1 MPRKVSGRNEAGRER
16 TARYRQRLRSTGTPE
31 ASAVDVAVSATVS
44 ATAETLRRNG
54 EKARAAVQARRDALR
69 ADIARGVLSG
79 QNADDAFAELM
90 LPAPEPEARPLS
102 PGEFVQRVLQGS
114 IDFLVNHDCHPA
126 NPLIRGAWS
135 SVVWA
140 GAAPPRSWT
149 T

>member
-1 MPRKVSGRNEAGRER
+1 M
-16 TARYRQRLRSTGTPE
+16 
-31 ASAVDVAVSATVS
+31 DVAVSATVS

-79 QNADDAFAELM
+79 QDADDAFAELM

-102 PGEFVQRVLQGS
+102 PSEFVQRVLQGS
-114 IDFLVNHDCHPA
+114 IDFLVNHDYHPA
-126 NPLIRGAWS
+126 NPLMRGAWS

-140 GAAPPRSWT
+140 RAAPPRSWT